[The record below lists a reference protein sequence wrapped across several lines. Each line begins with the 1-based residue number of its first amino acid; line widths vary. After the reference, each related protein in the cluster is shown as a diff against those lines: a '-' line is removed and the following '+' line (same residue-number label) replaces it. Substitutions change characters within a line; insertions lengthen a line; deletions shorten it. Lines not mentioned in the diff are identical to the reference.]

1 MRSILRD
8 QGAAV
13 VVGTASFS
21 VSLLAIGLAFV
32 ALRSICLSYIAFGLA
47 AFLLAITGY
56 FFIVLLRHHSKT
68 KRYIQQI
75 AIFLSEGRKLRG
87 ELLSIHEIPQW
98 TVEMKNKVPQ
108 WKAEVQKWLDE
119 NLPEHASEFD
129 LEGIITTLETVGV
142 NADAGQAAEHLEGR
156 MQNLK
161 EILRDIRM

>member
-1 MRSILRD
+1 
-8 QGAAV
+8 
-13 VVGTASFS
+13 
-21 VSLLAIGLAFV
+21 
-32 ALRSICLSYIAFGLA
+32 
-47 AFLLAITGY
+47 
-56 FFIVLLRHHSKT
+56 
-68 KRYIQQI
+68 
-75 AIFLSEGRKLRG
+75 
-87 ELLSIHEIPQW
+87 
-98 TVEMKNKVPQ
+98 MKNKVPQ